1 MILSCLGASPFLTVV
16 MRKVDVSALV
26 ACNSMCSFIRF
37 FSSPDRPASSVGN
50 LILSLGSSAAIEH
63 LQVDMNSTS
72 DVEEL
77 NFFQRGLPLIVSA
90 WNGHDLQA
98 SAPQLSIASFPAAT
112 LFGLAEWSSA
122 LAMKMESPSPL
133 PSSKNVPEGYCEDP
147 DTREE
152 IPNFL
157 DDCYSPVIYLWG
169 IILWTSLKI
178 LHDWAMLCGFREGF
192 TLWIGL
198 ASWLCQATAC
208 VSAFLWAAS
217 SMDVFTADIG
227 NGSAC
232 YYQLGGLDRALAV
245 GLAFLLLMT
254 TESKLQNLE
263 LSILHGDSL
272 HGILHPVLSTG
283 LAQTKAPVTLMGE
296 PNESDPDVL
305 VLFGRVLYAVSNMW
319 TLIQYLI
326 IDTFVIG
333 PLSVQLTFLASA
345 ADPSLARQALMALVL
360 LSGPGLGIFVLLVI
374 LSRFW
379 QSGFNLRENFPGKEI
394 GLIFGLASIFSTI
407 QVIPLWQRR
416 EELQESWAWFFHGTT
431 VYLLIVWLSPRFQAP
446 VEMPLEVRRLAPR
459 GHAGESLVSGWNL
472 AWRGLQMFEQGDKE
486 SHAHLAK
493 QLLKTGGYSR
503 VATPTSWECQEHG
516 GAVVIFPRT
525 W

>member
-1 MILSCLGASPFLTVV
+1 
-16 MRKVDVSALV
+16 
-26 ACNSMCSFIRF
+26 MCSFIRF

-63 LQVDMNSTS
+63 LQVDMNSTSDPGRS

-122 LAMKMESPSPL
+122 LAMKMEPRPQPNSPSPL

-192 TLWIGL
+192 TLWIGLEPGLRESRDQWL

-263 LSILHGDSL
+263 LSILHGDR
-272 HGILHPVLSTG
+272 
-283 LAQTKAPVTLMGE
+283 AA
-296 PNESDPDVL
+296 NE
-305 VLFGRVLYAVSNMW
+305 
-319 TLIQYLI
+319 
-326 IDTFVIG
+326 
-333 PLSVQLTFLASA
+333 
-345 ADPSLARQALMALVL
+345 
-360 LSGPGLGIFVLLVI
+360 
-374 LSRFW
+374 
-379 QSGFNLRENFPGKEI
+379 
-394 GLIFGLASIFSTI
+394 
-407 QVIPLWQRR
+407 
-416 EELQESWAWFFHGTT
+416 
-431 VYLLIVWLSPRFQAP
+431 
-446 VEMPLEVRRLAPR
+446 
-459 GHAGESLVSGWNL
+459 
-472 AWRGLQMFEQGDKE
+472 
-486 SHAHLAK
+486 
-493 QLLKTGGYSR
+493 
-503 VATPTSWECQEHG
+503 
-516 GAVVIFPRT
+516 
-525 W
+525 